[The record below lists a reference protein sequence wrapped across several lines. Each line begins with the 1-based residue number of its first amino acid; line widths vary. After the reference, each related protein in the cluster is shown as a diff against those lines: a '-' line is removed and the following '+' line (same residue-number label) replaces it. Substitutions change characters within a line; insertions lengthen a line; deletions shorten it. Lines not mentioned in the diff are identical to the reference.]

1 MNIKEIFAKAENGTL
16 TLEQFE
22 QIAKDSGAKFT
33 DLSEGKYV
41 SKSKYDDDIQIKDT
55 SIEELN
61 KTIAQRDVDLKG
73 LNEQLASAGT
83 DATKLSELQGNFS
96 SLQKK
101 YEEDIKTYQDKL
113 DNQRYEFAV
122 REFANGKKFTSNAAK
137 RDFTNS
143 MLNAK
148 LKYDAEK
155 QRIIGADDFVKT
167 YGEDNAD
174 AFVVEQPANPT
185 PEQPKPQFVQP
196 TNPKPQPT
204 ENKGLFHFAF
214 TDVRGTNNK

>member
-22 QIAKDSGAKFT
+22 QIAKDGGAKFT

-61 KTIAQRDVDLKG
+61 KTLAQRDVDLKG
-73 LNEQLASAGT
+73 LKEQLASAGT

-113 DNQRYEFAV
+113 DNQQYEFAV

-143 MLNAK
+143 MLGAK
-148 LKYDAEK
+148 LKFDAEK
-155 QRIIGADDFVKT
+155 QRIIGADDFVKS

-174 AFVVEQPANPT
+174 AFVVEQPKEKE
-185 PEQPKPQFVQP
+185 PEQPKPHFVQP
-196 TNPKPQPT
+196 TSPTQTTPQKN
-204 ENKGLFHFAF
+204 ELFHFGF
-214 TDVRGTNNK
+214 TPVRGDK